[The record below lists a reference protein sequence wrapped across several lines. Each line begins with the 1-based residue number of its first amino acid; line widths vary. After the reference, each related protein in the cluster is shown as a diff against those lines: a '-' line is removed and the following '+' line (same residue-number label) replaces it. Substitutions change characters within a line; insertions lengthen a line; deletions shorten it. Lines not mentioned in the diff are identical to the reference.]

1 MAGITLAQAEAQL
14 AAWLAASIQVAAG
27 QSVSISGKSLT
38 MVDSTKIQQQIDY
51 WQLKVDVL
59 SGGADYRR
67 GPSIM
72 GGTPV

>member
-14 AAWLAASIQVAAG
+14 TAWLAASINVAAG
-27 QSVSISGKSLT
+27 QAVSMGGKSLT

-51 WQLKVDVL
+51 WQSKVDVL
-59 SGGADYRR
+59 SGGTDYRR